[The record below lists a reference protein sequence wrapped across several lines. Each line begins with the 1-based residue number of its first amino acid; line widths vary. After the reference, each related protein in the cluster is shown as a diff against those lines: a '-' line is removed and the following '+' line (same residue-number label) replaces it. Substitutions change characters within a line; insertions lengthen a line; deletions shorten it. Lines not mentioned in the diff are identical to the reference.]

1 MEIEHA
7 LVADLNRCMGCRSCM
22 AACKQER
29 GLGPGQNGMTIWT
42 LGPFAGDLPPAM
54 EFIPLATGLC
64 NLCRHRTDR
73 GQRPFCVEICPTQA
87 LSLVSASKL
96 LGRLRSGKPV
106 HLCKAGPAPA
116 TAGAGDTE
124 TPKSPEKERL

>member
-22 AACKQER
+22 AACKQEL
-29 GLGPGQNGMTIWT
+29 GLGPGQNGMMIRT

-54 EFIPLATGLC
+54 EFIPQATALC
-64 NLCRHRTDR
+64 NLCRHRTAQ

-87 LSLVSASKL
+87 LSLVSAAKL
-96 LGRLRSGKPV
+96 LDRLRSGKPI

-116 TAGAGDTE
+116 AAGDGGTGTT
-124 TPKSPEKERL
+124 TPSEKERL